1 MKRIDFL
8 FLKKD
13 MKHLQFR
20 DQQYDIGFMWT
31 IWHFQVEK
39 ASLGQSKQWTVHN
52 GQFTQWITVYTL
64 DSTQWTKQWTVYT
77 MDDSVHNG
85 QYTMDSLHNGQFT
98 QLTVHNGWQFTQLTV
113 YTMDDSVHNGHYTM
127 DSLHNVFTNIT
138 LNAINGIYIYNFLH
152 EIRLSL
158 VLMFAKTNWGSYNI
172 TL

>member
-31 IWHFQVEK
+31 IWHFQVER

-52 GQFTQWITVYTL
+52 GQFTQWMTVYTL

-85 QYTMDSLHNGQFT
+85 QFTQWTVYTIDSTQWMTVYTIDSLHNGRQCTQWTLHNGQFT
-98 QLTVHNGWQFTQLTV
+98 
-113 YTMDDSVHNGHYTM
+113 
-127 DSLHNVFTNIT
+127 
-138 LNAINGIYIYNFLH
+138 
-152 EIRLSL
+152 
-158 VLMFAKTNWGSYNI
+158 
-172 TL
+172 